1 MSAKATATTVKSSAV
16 KFKLDPKSPPLLM
29 AAQRERLKAVNAMPD
44 TAIDYSDMPKQTG
57 TVQWT
62 RPGALIP
69 AENKQQV
76 TLRLDA
82 DVLDFFKET
91 GKRYQSRINAALR
104 EYMAAH
110 R

>member
-1 MSAKATATTVKSSAV
+1 MSAKATVKLSIM
-16 KFKLDPKSPPLLM
+16 KFKLEPKNPPRLG
-29 AAQRERLKAVNAMPD
+29 AAQRARLKEVKSMPD

-62 RPGALIP
+62 RPGALVP

>member
-1 MSAKATATTVKSSAV
+1 MSARNTV
-16 KFKLDPKSPPLLM
+16 KFKLDPKNLPPLTDE
-29 AAQRERLKAVNAMPD
+29 QRKRLKAVAAMPD
-44 TAIDYSDMPKQTG
+44 PQIDYSDIPRQTG

-62 RPGALIP
+62 RPGALVP

-82 DVLDFFKET
+82 DVMSFFKAT

-104 EYMAAH
+104 EYMNAH
-110 R
+110 RKTV

>member
-1 MSAKATATTVKSSAV
+1 MSAKATVKSSVV
-16 KFKLDPKSPPLLM
+16 KFKLDLKSPPQLS
-29 AAQRERLKAVNAMPD
+29 AAQRARLKAVKSMPD
-44 TAIDYSDMPKQTG
+44 AAIDYSDIPKQTG

-62 RPGALIP
+62 RPGALVS

-76 TLRLDA
+76 TLRIDA

>member
-1 MSAKATATTVKSSAV
+1 MNAKATAKSSTV
-16 KFKLDPKSPPLLM
+16 KFKLDPKSPPQPT
-29 AAQRERLKAVNAMPD
+29 AAQRERLKAVAVMPD
-44 TAIDYSDMPKQTG
+44 EAIDYSDMPKQTSA
-57 TVQWT
+57 VQWT
-62 RPGALIP
+62 RPGALVP
-69 AENKQQV
+69 VENKQQV
-76 TLRLDA
+76 TLRIDA